1 MTYQIPIEDPNEDHI
16 DEFNFNNFEVL
27 FSDDY
32 RDFERLI
39 SEHHQLFT
47 EEEINRFREVKRD
60 LRRVMTDLEMNLHFI
75 KHKTQ

>member
-1 MTYQIPIEDPNEDHI
+1 MKYQIPNENHI
-16 DEFNFNNFEVL
+16 DEFNFNDFEVL

-32 RDFERLI
+32 RDFEDLI

-47 EEEINRFREVKRD
+47 KKELNRFREVKKD
-60 LRRVMTDLEMNLHFI
+60 LKKVMIDLEMNLHFI